1 MTLSNCSDEP
11 LDLLSISIS
20 EASTDGIFIV
30 ELSPAGDFPMT
41 VPPGGEVSFQISAQW
56 ATCPASETAMLR
68 VMTDKELVPSLFP
81 LAVALAEGTDC

>member
-1 MTLSNCSDEP
+1 
-11 LDLLSISIS
+11 
-20 EASTDGIFIV
+20 
-30 ELSPAGDFPMT
+30 MT